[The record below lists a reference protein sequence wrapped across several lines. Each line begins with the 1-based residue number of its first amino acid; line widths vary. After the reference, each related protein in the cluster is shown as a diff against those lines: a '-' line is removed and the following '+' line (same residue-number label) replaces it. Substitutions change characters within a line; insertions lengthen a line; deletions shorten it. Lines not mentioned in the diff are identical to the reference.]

1 MTASSTSSLS
11 PTEPTIRE
19 EIRAI
24 AKLSAPI
31 SLAQVALV
39 AMGLVDTAILGR
51 ESVDDLAAAGL
62 ARSVGF
68 AALSFGLGIAAALE
82 PLAAQAIGA
91 RQPNR
96 AWKAQ
101 TSAFAAI
108 AIAWPL
114 MVLGSLASTFLLP
127 RFGVEA
133 TVVDR
138 ARLFLLGQAPG
149 QLLFLAFLVAKTF
162 LQAHGNTSPALVA
175 TGAANVVNFIACQ
188 LFVRGDDAL
197 RSLHLPPIGLPKLGA
212 FGAGCSSSVA
222 SLALFGVV
230 WMAARRFRPTDVSDA
245 GPTSHGPVRSRPP
258 ANLLGAA
265 SRETA
270 GPTSHRPSRDE
281 VGVRQVLA
289 VGLPIGFQMLA
300 EIGVFS
306 MCALHAGEFGARA
319 ESAHQIAL
327 GLASFTFM
335 GALGVSAGTAVRVGL
350 AVGEGRS
357 PRRIG
362 LVGIGVGAGVQL
374 FGALIFTF
382 FPEFLAAR
390 FSQDPAVIRLGGQLL
405 YIAAIFQLFDGMQA
419 VAGGALRGVGDVHAA
434 FLLNVFSHWCV
445 GYPIALALA
454 YGSGDLSRY
463 NPSKYI
469 AILLHTHDGLGVR
482 GLWIG
487 LTAGLVT
494 VALTMSGR
502 FLVLSRRT
510 IARL

>member
-1 MTASSTSSLS
+1 MTATGAPALA
-11 PTEPTIRE
+11 PLEPTIGE

-101 TSAFAAI
+101 TSAFAAV

-114 MVLGSLASTFLLP
+114 MVLGSLAITFVLP

-162 LQAHGNTSPALVA
+162 LQAHGNTTPALVA
-175 TGAANVVNFIACQ
+175 TGVANAVNFIACQ

-230 WMAARRFRPTDVSDA
+230 WLAARRFRPAATGESD
-245 GPTSHGPVRSRPP
+245 PP
-258 ANLLGAA
+258 ATDPIG
-265 SRETA
+265 
-270 GPTSHRPSRDE
+270 
-281 VGVRQVLA
+281 VGRVLA

-335 GALGVSAGTAVRVGL
+335 GALGVSAGTAVRVGI

-405 YIAAIFQLFDGMQA
+405 YIASIFQLFDGMQA

-463 NPSKYI
+463 NPSKYV
-469 AILLHTHDGLGVR
+469 ALLLHVHEGLGVR

>member
-11 PTEPTIRE
+11 RTEPTIRE

-245 GPTSHGPVRSRPP
+245 GPTSHGPS
-258 ANLLGAA
+258 
-265 SRETA
+265 S
-270 GPTSHRPSRDE
+270 DE

>member
-1 MTASSTSSLS
+1 MTASSASAPS

-91 RQPNR
+91 RRPDR

-114 MVLGSLASTFLLP
+114 MVLGSLAITFVLP

-175 TGAANVVNFIACQ
+175 TGVANVVNFVACQ

-230 WMAARRFRPTDVSDA
+230 WLAARRFRPTDVSDG
-245 GPTSHGPVRSRPP
+245 GPTSHGPLWTWARRLSRRLRQGICWRSRTDGPSSDE
-258 ANLLGAA
+258 LG
-265 SRETA
+265 
-270 GPTSHRPSRDE
+270 
-281 VGVRQVLA
+281 VGKVLA

-335 GALGVSAGTAVRVGL
+335 GALGVSAGTAVRVGI

-362 LVGIGVGAGVQL
+362 LVGIGVGAGAQL

-469 AILLHTHDGLGVR
+469 ALLLHVQEGLGVR